1 MSFQSRTSSIK
12 ATTSLETRK
21 STSTEPDIHPELT
34 LEQIKKPVELN
45 IRKKMKKHS
54 NKNQELD
61 INTMFDFHSR
71 LGLKT
76 LGCSSA
82 LVTTSTLNAERT
94 TSKPAASA
102 RRSSI
107 AVIGA
112 ERQRKKDY
120 FETHHLNL
128 HSSRF
133 WPSCLVSFLPSI
145 PLWFYKR
152 GC

>member
-1 MSFQSRTSSIK
+1 MPMK
-12 ATTSLETRK
+12 TRK
-21 STSTEPDIHPELT
+21 STSSADPDIHPELT
-34 LEQIKKPVELN
+34 LEQIKQPVEQCQ
-45 IRKKMKKHS
+45 RKKMKKHHH
-54 NKNQELD
+54 KNQELD

-76 LGCSSA
+76 LASSSA
-82 LVTTSTLNAERT
+82 LVTTLNAERT
-94 TSKPAASA
+94 TSKPPAASA

-128 HSSRF
+128 HSSSRF
-133 WPSCLVSFLPSI
+133 HNC
-145 PLWFYKR
+145 
-152 GC
+152 